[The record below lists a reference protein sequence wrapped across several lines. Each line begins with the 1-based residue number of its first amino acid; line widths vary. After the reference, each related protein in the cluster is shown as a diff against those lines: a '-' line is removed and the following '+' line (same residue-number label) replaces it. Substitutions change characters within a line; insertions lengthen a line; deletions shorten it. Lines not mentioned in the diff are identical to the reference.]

1 MTALRNVAVISIAA
15 LGTVAWAQGSPVA
28 RMAENE
34 RQARIDLKEHFSFLL
49 LERSPRTGGH
59 LWMERVVEVDE
70 GKVARLLQVDGVP
83 LSADAAAAE
92 QRRLTSLANDPEAFR
107 RLNASVQGDEKHL
120 VSLLGALPSQFV
132 LTPAGSVNGCSQYSF
147 KPNPAYQPAGMEE
160 KVLHAME
167 GTVSIK
173 EPEDRLCELQSRIVT
188 PVSFGFG
195 LLGKVNQ
202 GGTVQLQR
210 RQVSPETWKSVRMVV
225 HMDGKILLMKSLTR
239 DQDAIRSEI
248 KLVPQHISLQQAVDL
263 TR

>member
-1 MTALRNVAVISIAA
+1 MTALRSAAVISIAVF
-15 LGTVAWAQGSPVA
+15 GTVAWAQSSPVS

-49 LERSPRTGGH
+49 LERSPRTSGH

-70 GKVARLLQVDGVP
+70 GKVARLLQVDGVA
-83 LSADAAAAE
+83 LSAEAAAEE
-92 QRRLTSLANDPEAFR
+92 QRRLTALANDPEAYR
-107 RLNASVQGDEKHL
+107 KLNASAMGDEKHL
-120 VSLLGALPSQFV
+120 ISLLGALPLQF
-132 LTPAGSVNGCSQYSF
+132 LIAPAGTVNGCSQYTF
-147 KPNPAYQPAGMEE
+147 KPNPDYQPGSMEE

-173 EPEDRLCELQSRIVT
+173 QPEDRLCELQSRIT
-188 PVSFGFG
+188 SPVSFGFG

-202 GGTVQLQR
+202 GGTIQLQR
-210 RQVSPETWKSVRMVV
+210 RQVSPDTWKSVRMVV
-225 HMDGKILLMKSLTR
+225 HMNGKILMMKSLTR

-248 KLVPQHISLQQAVDL
+248 KLVPQHLSLQQAVEL